1 MRTGSC
7 ECGITH
13 DRDQNAAT
21 NIRTESLR
29 FLVT

>member
-1 MRTGSC
+1 MRTWSC

-21 NIRTESLR
+21 NIHTESLR
-29 FLVT
+29 LLVT